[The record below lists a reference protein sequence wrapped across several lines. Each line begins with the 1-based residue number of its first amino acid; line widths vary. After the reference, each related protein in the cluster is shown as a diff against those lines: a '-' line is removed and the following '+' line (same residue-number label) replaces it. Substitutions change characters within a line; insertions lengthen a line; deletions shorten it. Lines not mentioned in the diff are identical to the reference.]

1 MNKSNAKS
9 NTIRK
14 EVLTLNTLVGDT
26 EENSSTSSNENVNKV
41 LLQRIENTPIDIYC
55 EDGKVAL
62 KVGKWTCSDVLEK
75 TDENIEKLLD
85 LVRRRDWMLMASV
98 FGALI
103 EIRTEYNGLTNE
115 N

>member
-1 MNKSNAKS
+1 MNKSAKMS
-9 NTIRK
+9 NTTQR
-14 EVLTLNTLVGDT
+14 EELTLNTLVGDT
-26 EENSSTSSNENVNKV
+26 EGINSHSSENENKV

-62 KVGKWTCSDVLEK
+62 KVGKWTCSEVLEK

-103 EIRTEYNGLTNE
+103 EIRTEYNGLTKAN
-115 N
+115 